1 MIRKKLRDFYLQLF
15 KKIMD
20 TTKYDGELP
29 DLKFSSKPIQD
40 VSIKERISLLKKA
53 HDILGN
59 SNSTPAIEY
68 FVTII
73 DFFFSDFDFKYFVT
87 FITTTLAGIFFESA
101 IFYSLLLLEIFVSL
115 KVEGLCNLLVPRPS
129 FH

>member
-1 MIRKKLRDFYLQLF
+1 MIRKKLREFYLSLF
-15 KKIMD
+15 KKILD
-20 TTKYDGELP
+20 KTDYDGELP

-40 VSIKERISLLKKA
+40 VSIKERVSLLKKA

-87 FITTTLAGIFFESA
+87 FLTTTLAGIFFKNA
-101 IFYSLLLLEIFVSL
+101 IFYGLLLFEIFVSR
-115 KVEGLCNLLVPRPS
+115 KK
-129 FH
+129 